1 MNNSGKKDVGF
12 QHLVFPEYV
21 LQLQFNVASLA
32 ITVLSNSLS
41 YSSAIN
47 PD

>member
-1 MNNSGKKDVGF
+1 MNNSGKKGVCF

-21 LQLQFNVASLA
+21 LQLQFNVPSLA
-32 ITVLSNSLS
+32 ITVLSNSLG
-41 YSSAIN
+41 YNSAIN